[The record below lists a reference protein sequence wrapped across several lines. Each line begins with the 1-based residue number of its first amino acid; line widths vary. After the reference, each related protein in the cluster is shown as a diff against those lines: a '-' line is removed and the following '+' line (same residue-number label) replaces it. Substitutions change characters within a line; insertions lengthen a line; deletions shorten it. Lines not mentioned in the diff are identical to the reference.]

1 MRTPH
6 ALSYGPQGVQIHH
19 KHQPR
24 YPTGWSRGNR
34 TQAAR
39 GAPSPHSPA
48 HPLHMGPW
56 HPNIPAGTGVGG
68 RGGLAFGG
76 SPGAG
81 GLRDGREGIM
91 EPIPLI
97 DSISAAAGCGARS
110 HQFDSGDGESDL
122 ERPCHQLA
130 FIDGIAHWK
139 SMGFE
144 AGGGSSIPS
153 NPRSRTGPHHSG
165 VWGMGP
171 TGGCPPGA
179 TRTPWHRPGK
189 SQWAGVLGWRWAVL
203 GGGHRPQQPCT
214 GVLWG
219 TDTTIPTL
227 GCCRAQIPPASP
239 HGVPRDMPTLHGGP
253 TGQSTPS
260 MPSRGGGVS
269 WGISLTSIPILGP
282 LGYRTPSQH
291 HHIGCLK
298 VRILPQPYG
307 EGA

>member
-1 MRTPH
+1 M
-6 ALSYGPQGVQIHH
+6 
-19 KHQPR
+19 
-24 YPTGWSRGNR
+24 
-34 TQAAR
+34 
-39 GAPSPHSPA
+39 
-48 HPLHMGPW
+48 
-56 HPNIPAGTGVGG
+56 
-68 RGGLAFGG
+68 
-76 SPGAG
+76 
-81 GLRDGREGIM
+81 RDGREGIM

-153 NPRSRTGPHHSG
+153 NPRSRTAPHHSG

-179 TRTPWHRPGK
+179 TRTPWHHPGK
-189 SQWAGVLGWRWAVL
+189 SQQVGVGVLGWRWAVL
-203 GGGHRPQQPCT
+203 GGGHRPQHPCA

-219 TDTTIPTL
+219 TDTTIPPL
-227 GCCRAQIPPASP
+227 GCCRAQTPPASP
-239 HGVPRDMPTLHGGP
+239 HRVPPGHG
-253 TGQSTPS
+253 TPAWGS
-260 MPSRGGGVS
+260 HGAEYPQHALMGGVS

-282 LGYRTPSQH
+282 LGYRPP
-291 HHIGCLK
+291 
-298 VRILPQPYG
+298 LPAPPHWVP
-307 EGA
+307 